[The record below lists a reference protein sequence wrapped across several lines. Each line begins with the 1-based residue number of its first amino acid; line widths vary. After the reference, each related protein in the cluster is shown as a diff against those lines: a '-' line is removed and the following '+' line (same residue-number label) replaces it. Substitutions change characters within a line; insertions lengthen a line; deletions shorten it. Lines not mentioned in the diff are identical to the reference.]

1 MRQFRLWLMGLV
13 VVAGVLSPGAA
24 QAAVQS
30 GGPAEPGTQLWASQ
44 ANDAVADAE
53 AVSPNGATVFVTGVS
68 AGEPDDDSGLVTI
81 AYDAATGNELWQT
94 LYPSFPGGAA
104 MSMAVSP
111 DGSRVFVTGSVVN
124 ASQISNPVTIAYDA
138 ITGRQ
143 FWASNYAPSSVD
155 LGMTSVAVSPDG
167 RRVFAA
173 GSAIGPAGNAAYLTI
188 AYSAVT
194 GNQQWVRLY
203 NGPARDFS
211 DATSVAVSP
220 AADAVFVTGTT
231 IPQAGPAIGYATIA
245 YNPATG
251 ATLWTRHYYGLGIA
265 DGSNLAVAV
274 AASPTG
280 GAAFVTGTSTGAG
293 QGSDY
298 ATIAYDASTGAT
310 LWKRRYN
317 GLDRDAAEAVS
328 PDGTAVFVTGA
339 SAGAPGSGRE
349 DYATV
354 GYNAVT
360 GATLWE
366 RRYDGPAGDNAAK
379 AVAVSPDGSTVYVT
393 GESKG
398 PGTGMDYAT
407 VAYNAAT
414 GAQRWASRYN
424 DPGNLDDDPAAVA
437 VSPATGNVFV
447 TGNITS
453 ELSETSAMATVAYRG

>member
-1 MRQFRLWLMGLV
+1 MRRFRLWLMGLV

-44 ANDAVADAE
+44 ANDAVANAE

-81 AYDAATGNELWQT
+81 AYDAT
-94 LYPSFPGGAA
+94 
-104 MSMAVSP
+104 
-111 DGSRVFVTGSVVN
+111 
-124 ASQISNPVTIAYDA
+124 
-138 ITGRQ
+138 TGRQ
-143 FWASNYAPSSVD
+143 LWASSYPPSSVD

-203 NGPARDFS
+203 NGPVRDFS

-274 AASPTG
+274 VASPTE
-280 GAAFVTGTSTGAG
+280 GAAFVTGTSTGPARAPTTPPSPTTPAPAPPCG
-293 QGSDY
+293 N
-298 ATIAYDASTGAT
+298 GAT
-310 LWKRRYN
+310 
-317 GLDRDAAEAVS
+317 
-328 PDGTAVFVTGA
+328 TARPTA
-339 SAGAPGSGRE
+339 
-349 DYATV
+349 
-354 GYNAVT
+354 
-360 GATLWE
+360 
-366 RRYDGPAGDNAAK
+366 
-379 AVAVSPDGSTVYVT
+379 
-393 GESKG
+393 
-398 PGTGMDYAT
+398 
-407 VAYNAAT
+407 
-414 GAQRWASRYN
+414 
-424 DPGNLDDDPAAVA
+424 
-437 VSPATGNVFV
+437 
-447 TGNITS
+447 
-453 ELSETSAMATVAYRG
+453 